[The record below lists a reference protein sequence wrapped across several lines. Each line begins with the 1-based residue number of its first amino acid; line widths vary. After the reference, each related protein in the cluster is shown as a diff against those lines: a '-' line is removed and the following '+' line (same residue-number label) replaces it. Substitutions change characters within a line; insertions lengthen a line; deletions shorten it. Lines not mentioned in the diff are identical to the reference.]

1 MTEQVD
7 AQPENFESAL
17 HELEQIVTT
26 MESGQLSLAQ
36 SLSSY
41 QRGAELL
48 AFCQRALD
56 AARQQ
61 IDVLE
66 NGVLKPY
73 LSPGNQRDV

>member
-1 MTEQVD
+1 MAEQIA

-17 HELEQIVTT
+17 HELEQIVAT

-48 AFCQRALD
+48 TFCQRTLD
-56 AARQQ
+56 DARQQ
-61 IDVLE
+61 VEVLE

-73 LSPGNQRDV
+73 LPSGNQSDA